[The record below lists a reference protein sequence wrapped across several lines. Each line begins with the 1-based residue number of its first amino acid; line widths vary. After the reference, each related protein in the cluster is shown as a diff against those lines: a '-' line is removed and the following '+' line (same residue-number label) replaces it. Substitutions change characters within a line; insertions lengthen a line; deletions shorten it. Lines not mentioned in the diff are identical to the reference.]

1 MDQLDPEQHVVLPRL
16 ELHLAAG
23 SANGDR
29 VADEPQRYALGQ
41 AFRAD
46 YVKRRG
52 WSPHTHF
59 SMHVKGASME
69 PTVPDGASVV
79 IDVSDRV
86 VRSGLIYAVRIDA
99 TAEPQ
104 LKRLHKLPGGVIR
117 VESDNRSPQFAA
129 FEVIADEAAGFE
141 VIGRAVNMTSDL

>member
-1 MDQLDPEQHVVLPRL
+1 
-16 ELHLAAG
+16 
-23 SANGDR
+23 
-29 VADEPQRYALGQ
+29 
-41 AFRAD
+41 
-46 YVKRRG
+46 
-52 WSPHTHF
+52 
-59 SMHVKGASME
+59 ME